1 MMWQANT
8 LQVNIHSLYILKI
21 YSTRLP
27 IISLLQVSSVRG
39 EYSVL
44 WVEAVCD
51 DEEVVNFNMLT
62 KAINSSRGP
71 KQVR

>member
-1 MMWQANT
+1 MFVIALTAIGT
-8 LQVNIHSLYILKI
+8 LARRQL
-21 YSTRLP
+21 
-27 IISLLQVSSVRG
+27 ISEKVSSVRG

-62 KAINSSRGP
+62 K
-71 KQVR
+71 VRYSPDFKHMTAEQAGLRL